1 VCVCETWKL
10 YIVKNNCV
18 VFDCIQF
25 PSLYRN
31 QGTSPSWHCTL
42 CFTFEAWL
50 SSLAVGSHICTL
62 RIFYKNYTIIQT
74 RYICVPLISISQR
87 AAPEQMILLALL
99 YSVGRD
105 SSVGV
110 ATCYGMDGSGIE
122 SRWGARFSAPVHTG
136 PGAHPAS
143 YAMDTGSFPGVKR
156 PEHGVDHPPL
166 LVPKLKKEY
175 SYISGAW
182 R

>member
-122 SRWGARFSAPVHTG
+122 SRWGGEIFRTRPHRPWG
-136 PGAHPAS
+136 PPSLLCNG
-143 YAMDTGSFPGVKR
+143 YRVFPGGKAA
-156 PEHGVDHPPL
+156 
-166 LVPKLKKEY
+166 
-175 SYISGAW
+175 GAW
-182 R
+182 RRPPTPSSAEVKERV